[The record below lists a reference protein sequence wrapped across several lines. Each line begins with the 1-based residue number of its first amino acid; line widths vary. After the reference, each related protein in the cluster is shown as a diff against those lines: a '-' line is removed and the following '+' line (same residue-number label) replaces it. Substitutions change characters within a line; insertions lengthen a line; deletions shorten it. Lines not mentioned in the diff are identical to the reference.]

1 MTDEPDVRYR
11 SEEMHAIA
19 MAIRYDL
26 TSAQAKL
33 TELLRQIALVEPT
46 AIVKCATCGYRP
58 AQNMPSL
65 EEHAYRQHGGP
76 LPAAWA
82 RAEALADDWPET
94 EPDIDAVT

>member
-1 MTDEPDVRYR
+1 MTGDEPEVQYR

-46 AIVKCATCGYRP
+46 AITRCVVCGYRP

-65 EEHAYRQHGGP
+65 EEHAYRRHGGP

-82 RAEALADDWPET
+82 RDEALDDE
-94 EPDIDAVT
+94 EPDVDAVT